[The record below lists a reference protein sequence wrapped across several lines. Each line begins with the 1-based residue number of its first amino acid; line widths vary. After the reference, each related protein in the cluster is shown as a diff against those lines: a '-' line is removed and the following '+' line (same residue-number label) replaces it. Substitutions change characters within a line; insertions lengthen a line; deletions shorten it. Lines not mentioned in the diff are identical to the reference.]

1 MELSSPW
8 FPEIKGTILVS
19 WMHAGRQPQ
28 NELLFLS
35 MQMRRSVCWLMST
48 VFSEATF
55 AHFIESSLTERKN
68 KTKQKIK
75 CSSHRKLASLVQ
87 QVAWVAHILQHGPYN
102 QQCSLWSAYIYI
114 YFYYV
119 LKNIPKRHCWHCDP
133 CWPYLISASASP
145 PTVPLC
151 SSLNSLSVGSQMPS
165 VPEQSSEVLLWW
177 NLEHIDVILMLA

>member
-8 FPEIKGTILVS
+8 FPEIKGTILLS

-68 KTKQKIK
+68 KTKQKNQVQFSQEIGK
-75 CSSHRKLASLVQ
+75 FSATGCLSSSHTA
-87 QVAWVAHILQHGPYN
+87 AWTLQSTMQPLICIYLHLLLLCIKKYS
-102 QQCSLWSAYIYI
+102 QETLLTLRSMLTVSHLCICLTSHCS
-114 YFYYV
+114 F
-119 LKNIPKRHCWHCDP
+119 
-133 CWPYLISASASP
+133 
-145 PTVPLC
+145 
-151 SSLNSLSVGSQMPS
+151 M
-165 VPEQSSEVLLWW
+165 
-177 NLEHIDVILMLA
+177 